1 MTERC
6 AADRAALDE
15 LGPGVRDHAVPAPRA
30 VAGERPGGRQHDG
43 ALHRDPRDGGPARA
57 VPRHVACVMDGN
69 GRWAQRRSLPR
80 TAGHQAAETAV
91 IDIIEA
97 ARAAGVEWL
106 SLYAFSTENW
116 NRPGPE
122 VEFLMRLV
130 RRAVRKHAPLLLARG
145 IRCRFLGV
153 TDPRVPH
160 ALARDFDDLTTLTAD
175 NRGMTLTVAF
185 DHGGRRDIVEAAR
198 SLILSGTPA
207 DEVTERLFAD
217 HLPYPDTPD
226 VDLVIRTSGEQRISN
241 FMLWQVAYAEWV
253 FPEVLWP
260 DFRASDFLAC
270 LHTYRCRDR
279 RFGGVS
285 PRTNGD
291 RS

>member
-1 MTERC
+1 MPT
-6 AADRAALDE
+6 
-15 LGPGVRDHAVPAPRA
+15 
-30 VAGERPGGRQHDG
+30 
-43 ALHRDPRDGGPARA
+43 
-57 VPRHVACVMDGN
+57 HVACVMDGN

-91 IDIIEA
+91 IDVIEA
-97 ARAAGVEWL
+97 ARAAGVGWL

-116 NRPGPE
+116 SRPGTE
-122 VEFLMRLV
+122 VDYLLRLV
-130 RRAVRKHAPLLLARG
+130 RRVVRKHAPLLLARG

-153 TDPRVPH
+153 ADPRIPRE
-160 ALARDFDDLTTLTAD
+160 LTRDFDDLTTLTAH

-198 SLILSGTPA
+198 SLIRSGTPA

-217 HLPYPDTPD
+217 HLPFPDTPD

-260 DFRASDFLAC
+260 DFRAPDFLAC

-279 RFGGVS
+279 RFGGVA
-285 PRTNGD
+285 PRTDGD
-291 RS
+291 PA